1 MRKKGSQAGLDV
13 LKGFIPKADVKAP
26 DVSQW
31 SVGLHVQH
39 CCLATI
45 AVCES
50 LVASEPPVPRSSFS
64 LVTSAIFLTG
74 RIPRGR
80 GKSPEQAI
88 PRDEIWTNELEE
100 LLQEAGRRIEEARQ
114 VSRDHW
120 FRHFAFGVMDRDRT
134 LKFLGIHNR
143 HHARIVQDILREAA

>member
-1 MRKKGSQAGLDV
+1 MEERGRQAGLDV
-13 LKGFIPKADVKAP
+13 LKKFIPRADVLVP
-26 DVSQW
+26 DVSKW
-31 SVGLHVQH
+31 SVGMHVQH

-45 AVCES
+45 AVCDS

-88 PRDEIWTNELEE
+88 PRDEIWTNELEG
-100 LLQEAGRRIEEARQ
+100 LLLDAERRLEAARQ
-114 VSRDHW
+114 ASRDQW
-120 FRHFAFGVMDRDRT
+120 FRHFAFGVLDRDRT
-134 LKFLGIHNR
+134 LKFIGIHNR
-143 HHARIVQDILREAA
+143 HHARIVQDILRA

>member
-1 MRKKGSQAGLDV
+1 MKKQGGQAGLDV
-13 LKGFIPKADVKAP
+13 LKSFVPKADVVAP
-26 DVSQW
+26 EVSKW
-31 SVGLHVQH
+31 SVGMHVQH

-88 PRDEIWTNELEE
+88 PRDEIWTNEMEG
-100 LLQEAGRRIEEARQ
+100 LLLD
-114 VSRDHW
+114 S
-120 FRHFAFGVMDRDRT
+120 
-134 LKFLGIHNR
+134 
-143 HHARIVQDILREAA
+143 

>member
-1 MRKKGSQAGLDV
+1 MEKRGRHAGLDE
-13 LKGFIPKADVKAP
+13 LKKFIPRADVLVP
-26 DVSQW
+26 DVSKW
-31 SVGLHVQH
+31 SVGMHVQH

-45 AVCES
+45 AVCDS

-88 PRDEIWTNELEE
+88 PREDIWTNELEG
-100 LLQEAGRRIEEARQ
+100 LLLDAERRLEAAREA
-114 VSRDHW
+114 SRDQW
-120 FRHFAFGVMDRDRT
+120 FRHFAFGVLDRDRT
-134 LKFLGIHNR
+134 LKFIGIHNR
-143 HHARIVQDILREAA
+143 HHARIVQDILRA